1 MEPREIIKNHLLLC
15 DDVYKML
22 LEENTWLKTK
32 KQVPSAE
39 ILEKKQIVL
48 PQLENS
54 LDNLKK
60 LKPEF
65 FSPFDDTK
73 KLVKDSHSKL
83 LQIFYI
89 DRENEEILLKLTQST
104 ERQTFNRFTTSAE
117 EITDIHSKLP
127 NENLD
132 AGDDDVSD
140 ETSDSVSPRS

>member
-104 ERQTFNRFTTSAE
+104 ERQTFNRFTTTAE
-117 EITDIHSKLP
+117 EIKDIHSKLP

-132 AGDDDVSD
+132 AGDD
-140 ETSDSVSPRS
+140 EESDSISPRS

>member
-73 KLVKDSHSKL
+73 KIS
-83 LQIFYI
+83 Q
-89 DRENEEILLKLTQST
+89 
-104 ERQTFNRFTTSAE
+104 RFSFKTA
-117 EITDIHSKLP
+117 TDFLY
-127 NENLD
+127 
-132 AGDDDVSD
+132 
-140 ETSDSVSPRS
+140 

>member
-127 NENLD
+127 NEKLRCR
-132 AGDDDVSD
+132 G
-140 ETSDSVSPRS
+140 

>member
-1 MEPREIIKNHLLLC
+1 MEPREIIQNHLLLC

-39 ILEKKQIVL
+39 ILEKKKIVL

-89 DRENEEILLKLTQST
+89 DRENEDILLKLTQST

-132 AGDDDVSD
+132 AGSD
-140 ETSDSVSPRS
+140 EASDSVSPRS

>member
-1 MEPREIIKNHLLLC
+1 
-15 DDVYKML
+15 ML

-39 ILEKKQIVL
+39 ILEKKKIVL

-89 DRENEEILLKLTQST
+89 DRENEDILLKLTQST

-132 AGDDDVSD
+132 AGSD
-140 ETSDSVSPRS
+140 EASDSVSPRS

>member
-1 MEPREIIKNHLLLC
+1 M
-15 DDVYKML
+15 DWSQ
-22 LEENTWLKTK
+22 T
-32 KQVPSAE
+32 A
-39 ILEKKQIVL
+39 
-48 PQLENS
+48 

-89 DRENEEILLKLTQST
+89 DRENEDILLKLTQST

-132 AGDDDVSD
+132 AGSD
-140 ETSDSVSPRS
+140 EASDSVSPRS

>member
-1 MEPREIIKNHLLLC
+1 MI
-15 DDVYKML
+15 
-22 LEENTWLKTK
+22 
-32 KQVPSAE
+32 Q
-39 ILEKKQIVL
+39 
-48 PQLENS
+48 
-54 LDNLKK
+54 
-60 LKPEF
+60 
-65 FSPFDDTK
+65 K

-127 NENLD
+127 NENSD

>member
-1 MEPREIIKNHLLLC
+1 MEPREIIQNHLLLC
-15 DDVYKML
+15 DDVYNML

-39 ILEKKQIVL
+39 ILEKKKIVL

-89 DRENEEILLKLTQST
+89 DRENEDILLKLTQST

-117 EITDIHSKLP
+117 EITDIHAKLP
-127 NENLD
+127 SESLD
-132 AGDDDVSD
+132 AGSDDA
-140 ETSDSVSPRS
+140 SDSVSPRS

>member
-1 MEPREIIKNHLLLC
+1 MEPREIIQNHLLLC
-15 DDVYKML
+15 DEVYNML

-32 KQVPSAE
+32 KQVPSPE
-39 ILEKKQIVL
+39 ILEKKKIVL

-54 LDNLKK
+54 LGNLKK

-104 ERQTFNRFTTSAE
+104 ERQTFNRFTTTAE

-132 AGDDDVSD
+132 AGDDEV
-140 ETSDSVSPRS
+140 SDSVTPRL

>member
-127 NENLD
+127 N
-132 AGDDDVSD
+132 
-140 ETSDSVSPRS
+140 

>member
-39 ILEKKQIVL
+39 ILERKQIVL